1 MRAQKEWFDRLMS
14 EYYEPDTT
22 NAEYYVSL
30 LLTTSQRA
38 NDCTVE
44 IACHLAQ
51 GILMP
56 IDDKAPLNEKYG
68 SSHGQIT
75 TLHWLNSKKLS
86 GLLDKYWKTCK
97 KDENYMRPY
106 GFLNLKYNQME
117 SPEFGTTTF
126 TENYSGFFKLTC
138 NKNHAPYKLVPN
150 CEVSLHFDFEY
161 MLGNL

>member
-68 SSHGQIT
+68 GSHGQIT

-97 KDENYMRPY
+97 KKENYMRPH
-106 GFLNLKYNQME
+106 GFLNLKSNQME
-117 SPEFGTTTF
+117 TPELGGTTF
-126 TENYSGFFKLTC
+126 TETYSGFFQLTC
-138 NKNHAPYKLVPN
+138 NKIHAPYKLVPN
-150 CEVSLHFDFEY
+150 CGVSLHFDFDY
-161 MLGNL
+161 LSGNL